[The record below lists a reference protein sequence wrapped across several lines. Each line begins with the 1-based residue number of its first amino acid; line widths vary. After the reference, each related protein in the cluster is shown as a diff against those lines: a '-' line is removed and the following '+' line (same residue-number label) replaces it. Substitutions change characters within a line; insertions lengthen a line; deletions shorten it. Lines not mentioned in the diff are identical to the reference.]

1 VSGLCR
7 AADPQCRRQRAFAPS
22 EDDLHRGHVQG
33 RDFQHSEESRKVPA
47 VRIAIGFGAMDRG
60 WRREAARWG
69 RARERAPVEVRA
81 MRRHAALAFFRD
93 NGARARQGDIHKCH
107 LGWVSAAA
115 SVLLDVG

>member
-1 VSGLCR
+1 
-7 AADPQCRRQRAFAPS
+7 
-22 EDDLHRGHVQG
+22 
-33 RDFQHSEESRKVPA
+33 
-47 VRIAIGFGAMDRG
+47 
-60 WRREAARWG
+60 
-69 RARERAPVEVRA
+69 